1 MKIRKTSQ
9 SVELTELER
18 KRTGVTLKLCMAFD
32 AVAYV
37 VVCGTQHEFF
47 NNLGSALGYISEML
61 TTEENKALIAAL

>member
-1 MKIRKTSQ
+1 MKIRKTSR
-9 SVELTELER
+9 SIELTELER
-18 KRTGVTLKLCMAFD
+18 KRTGVTLKLCTVFD

-47 NNLGSALGYISEML
+47 NNLGSALDHISEML